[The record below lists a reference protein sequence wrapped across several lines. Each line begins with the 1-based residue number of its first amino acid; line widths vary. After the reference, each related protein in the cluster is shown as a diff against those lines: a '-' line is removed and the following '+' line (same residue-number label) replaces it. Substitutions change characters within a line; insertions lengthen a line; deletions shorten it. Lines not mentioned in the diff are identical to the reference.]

1 MTQFNENFRGSFPYS
16 NQCMQAILAAD
27 TALSFTV
34 PGDDT
39 MIYRAKFSCS
49 STAEVWVG
57 FNATPTD
64 PTAGTARSDA
74 NVEFIPLNEC
84 RYVKGGDVLKFLSH
98 TTPRIGL
105 ALLRVLP
112 QG

>member
-1 MTQFNENFRGSFPYS
+1 
-16 NQCMQAILAAD
+16 
-27 TALSFTV
+27 V
-34 PGDDT
+34 PGTPDQ
-39 MIYRAKFSCS
+39 IFRAKFSCS

-57 FNATPTD
+57 YNVAPTD
-64 PTAGTARSDA
+64 PSAGTARSDA

-98 TTPRIGL
+98 TTPRIGVS
-105 ALLRVLP
+105 LLQTIP